1 MKKLKF
7 VLWCVLMAIAFI
19 ALTVVFVHSII
30 CLVDDMHMIDDA
42 SFWTYVNGLVPIVF
56 AAGSVAGIWYLI
68 TLNIYRFIINKQDEL
83 D

>member
-7 VLWCVLMAIAFI
+7 ILWCVMMAIAFI
-19 ALTVVFVHSII
+19 ALTVVSAHSIV
-30 CLVDDMHMIDDA
+30 CLVDDLHLVNDA
-42 SFWTYVNGLVPIVF
+42 NFWTYVNGIIPIVF

-68 TLNIYRFIINKQDEL
+68 TLSIYRFIINKQDEL